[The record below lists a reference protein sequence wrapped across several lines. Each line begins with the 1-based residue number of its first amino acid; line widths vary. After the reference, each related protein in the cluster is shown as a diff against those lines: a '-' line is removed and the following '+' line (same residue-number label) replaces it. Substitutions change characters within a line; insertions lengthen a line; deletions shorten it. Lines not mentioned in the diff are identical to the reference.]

1 MDSNDV
7 RSSFIGVKSEA
18 NVMCEFSI
26 DAHPIW
32 KKKIKK
38 QQYKEVYKPELSIS
52 GNIGGEN
59 ANGKLKNTKM
69 LPATLV
75 KIKSN

>member
-32 KKKIKK
+32 KKKMKK
-38 QQYKEVYKPELSIS
+38 Q
-52 GNIGGEN
+52 
-59 ANGKLKNTKM
+59 
-69 LPATLV
+69 
-75 KIKSN
+75 